1 MLRYSGLPGRCKI
14 MDDEMKELRRI
25 WDSLESQLAGIN
37 DQQREYTIVNNNKDR
52 KILGKVVIST
62 ESDEDE
68 ILEELMDNTPEIFSE
83 DETKEYSVSGDGRD
97 GTIYIQELSDTGPN
111 IPIAEMTTDED
122 LEDFDQFMEN
132 VLDIERTQYLS
143 GRDGWTTKEYTIV
156 TGTGGPHVEF
166 TTGYSLHVY
175 WGGKQ
180 IEMTTY
186 NDSARATIDRI
197 EDYLNEIYTE

>member
-1 MLRYSGLPGRCKI
+1 
-14 MDDEMKELRRI
+14 MKELRRI
-25 WDSLESQLAGIN
+25 WDSLESQLAGMSGDIERKYTAYFPDGRPTDTIMISPDADGDDIISSLIEVGYLRSDGDYSTVYDGN
-37 DQQREYTIVNNNKDR
+37 D
-52 KILGKVVIST
+52 
-62 ESDEDE
+62 DE
-68 ILEELMDNTPEIFSE
+68 IEIEETFNDDVSTALTLKTNEEI
-83 DETKEYSVSGDGRD
+83 
-97 GTIYIQELSDTGPN
+97 
-111 IPIAEMTTDED
+111 
-122 LEDFDQFMEN
+122 EDFDQFMEN

-197 EDYLNEIYTE
+197 EEYLNEIYTE